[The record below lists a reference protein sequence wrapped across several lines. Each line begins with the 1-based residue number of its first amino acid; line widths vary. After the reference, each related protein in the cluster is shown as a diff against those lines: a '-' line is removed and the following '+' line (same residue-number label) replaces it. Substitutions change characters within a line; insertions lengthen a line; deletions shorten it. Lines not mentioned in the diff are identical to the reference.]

1 MNKNLN
7 IPNALSFYRI
17 LIFPVLLLTIFKEYE
32 RVFSILLIINLIT
45 DILDGFIAR
54 KFNLQ
59 TELGARLDSIADTGT
74 FIAAFWGVF
83 AFHMPEFQPYMISFL
98 FYIGLFLFTNILALV
113 KFGRMPSLHLYSWKI
128 GGYIKGIF
136 FGVLFLYGFITPFY
150 IFMISWAILECI
162 EHITIQLLEKEMKS
176 NSRGLYWVLKERI
189 NQCKI

>member
-1 MNKNLN
+1 MNKNFN

-17 LIFPVLLLTIFKEYE
+17 LIFPVLILTIFKDYE
-32 RVFSILLIINLIT
+32 RLFSILLIINLIT

-54 KFNLQ
+54 RFNMQ

-83 AFHMPEFQPYMISFL
+83 AFHLDEFQPYLNSFL
-98 FYIGLFLFTNILALV
+98 VYIGLFLFTNVLALI

-136 FGVLFLYGFITPFY
+136 FGVLFLFGFIAPFY
-150 IFMISWAILECI
+150 IFMISWAIMECA
-162 EHITIQLLEKEMKS
+162 EHITIQLLVTEMRS
-176 NSRGLYWVLKERI
+176 NSRGLYWVLKERKSHS
-189 NQCKI
+189 NN